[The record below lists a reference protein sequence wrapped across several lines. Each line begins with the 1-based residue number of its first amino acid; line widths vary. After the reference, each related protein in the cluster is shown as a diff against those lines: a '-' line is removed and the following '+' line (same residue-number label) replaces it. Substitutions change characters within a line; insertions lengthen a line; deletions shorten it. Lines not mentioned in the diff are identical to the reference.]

1 MSPQTQR
8 LQSGRLKATPS
19 SWWDNPFIGV
29 QFYSHCLLCG
39 FFFFWGDVNKCPV
52 TPIEHRSQT
61 EETTLLVSPAVGD
74 PASLLGLTSRSE
86 FVRSSFRVT
95 QRQLQPQ
102 NAHTSGVKPHKCCV
116 PGAPCTTCQPF
127 NQQGSV
133 SSVCTA
139 HRTRGLDCD

>member
-8 LQSGRLKATPS
+8 LESGRLKATPS

-39 FFFFWGDVNKCPV
+39 FFFWGDVNKCPV
-52 TPIEHRSQT
+52 TPIEHRPQT

-102 NAHTSGVKPHKCCV
+102 KAHTSRVKPHKCAV
-116 PGAPCTTCQPF
+116 SLELPAQP
-127 NQQGSV
+127 V
-133 SSVCTA
+133 SLSTSK
-139 HRTRGLDCD
+139 GLSPALVLLM